1 MTKNDKTM
9 KYTYAICAAALA
21 VALNACS
28 GKDAEAGK
36 TVEAE
41 EELPRVELAVAQV
54 RDVPRMKSYTANV
67 EADNTNNISP
77 SSPNRITQI
86 NVEVGDPVR
95 KGQVLVTLDRAGID
109 QVKVNLDNIQR
120 EYDRA
125 EQLLNIGAG
134 TRQSV
139 DQLKAQLDALK
150 TQYANLEEN
159 TVLRSPIN
167 GLVTARN
174 YDPGDM
180 TGSMPVLTVGQINP
194 VVKVIIS
201 VTENDLTLVKTGM
214 PVKVTFDALP
224 GEEFQGKISRIY
236 PTVDPATRTFKS
248 EILVSNPKS
257 QILPGMFA
265 RVNMDLGMQ
274 SNVVVPDRAIVK
286 QSGSGNKYVYVYRDG
301 HVSYNKVELGQRLGD
316 SYELISGIADGDSV
330 VIAGQSRLADG
341 VAVEVMSK

>member
-1 MTKNDKTM
+1 M
-9 KYTYAICAAALA
+9 KYINAIPALAMA

-28 GKDAEAGK
+28 GKDEAAK
-36 TVEAE
+36 AVDK
-41 EELPRVELAVAQV
+41 EELPRVELDAAFS
-54 RDVPRMKSYTANV
+54 RDVPRKKSYTANV

-77 SSPNRITQI
+77 STPNRIKQI

-95 KGQVLVTLDRAGID
+95 RGQVLVTLDRANID

-125 EQLLNIGAG
+125 VQLLNIGAG
-134 TRQSV
+134 TQQSV
-139 DQLKAQLDALK
+139 DQMKAQLDALK

-167 GLVTARN
+167 GVVTARN

-180 TGSMPVLTVGQINP
+180 TGNLPVLTVGQITP
-194 VVKVIIS
+194 QVKVIIN
-201 VTENDLTLVKTGM
+201 VTENDLTLVQPGK
-214 PVKVTFDALP
+214 PVTVVFDALP
-224 GEEFQGKISRIY
+224 GEEYSGKISRIY

-248 EILVSNPKS
+248 EILISNSKG

-265 RVNMDLGMQ
+265 RVNMDLGTQ
-274 SNVVVPDRAIVK
+274 RNVVVPDRAIVK

-301 HVSYNKVELGQRLGD
+301 HVSYNKVEIGQRLGD
-316 SYELISGIADGDSV
+316 SYELLSGIEDGDSV
-330 VIAGQSRLADG
+330 VISGQSRLADG
-341 VAVEVMSK
+341 IEVDVIRR